1 MAKPEQLA
9 AMTPHGSP
17 GLLSLLLRE
26 YKECIAGQEAG
37 QGDIQEPEVLPE
49 QIY

>member
-1 MAKPEQLA
+1 
-9 AMTPHGSP
+9 MTPHGSP

-26 YKECIAGQEAG
+26 YEERIAGQEAG
-37 QGDIQEPEVLPE
+37 QGDIQDREVLSE